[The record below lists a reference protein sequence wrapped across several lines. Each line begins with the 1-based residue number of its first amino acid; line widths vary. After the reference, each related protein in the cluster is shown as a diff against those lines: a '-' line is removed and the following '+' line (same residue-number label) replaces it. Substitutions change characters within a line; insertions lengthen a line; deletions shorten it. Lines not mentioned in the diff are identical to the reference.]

1 MLSLASV
8 AVPEPQPGLN
18 LNVPESMHAGVYADR
33 ALVWHNEHGFTIDFV
48 VPMMPP
54 TPGEDGTMTQQA
66 TVAARVRLPVSVMF
80 QLARAIA
87 ENVSQYEAKHGAIP
101 AGGPT
106 HPPTEQ
112 S

>member
-1 MLSLASV
+1 MPDS
-8 AVPEPQPGLN
+8 QTDLN
-18 LNVPESMHAGVYADR
+18 LNVPEAMHAGVYADR

-54 TPGEDGTMTQQA
+54 TPGEDGKMKQQA

-101 AGGPT
+101 AGGPD
-106 HPPTEQ
+106 HPPDERP
-112 S
+112 